1 MASVTRLIQVVKPQV
16 FPVHIY
22 FFPRYAKCVVNHSY
36 YLIFIFRPSNVK
48 DYFLQVSFQ
57 KLQKDLEQQKAK
69 AAGRGMVKIALVW
82 VVKMWVS
89 RIIL

>member
-16 FPVHIY
+16 FPVHI

-69 AAGRGMVKIALVW
+69 AVGRGMVKIALVW
-82 VVKMWVS
+82 AVKMQVN
-89 RIIL
+89 